1 MYRVRRDGSGLEC
14 LYQHGNDEFVVH
26 ETFLGDSGDLVFTV
40 WPRALRRL
48 SWSSGEISTI
58 VELNAWHLSPN
69 RAGTRIVC
77 DTNHPDRGLL
87 SIDAATG
94 ATRVICHPG
103 SSNGGSQWATSR
115 YALAEDF
122 ARAARTA
129 QEGASAKQALSW
141 MESPTDTVYG
151 PQWSHPTPPSVRRNA
166 TSATPPT
173 PAAFPRCTSPNCNAV
188 ANGSSSSP
196 GSGPPWWRFFNPHGL
211 SDQGLGKAIPAGEP
225 VVPAT
230 LVEDR
235 YLCRYRKILCPAVPA
250 RVAVHQHQQVEIA
263 ADAPVAP
270 SVGTEVADGAHV
282 R

>member
-1 MYRVRRDGSGLEC
+1 MVL
-14 LYQHGNDEFVVH
+14 
-26 ETFLGDSGDLVFTV
+26 
-40 WPRALRRL
+40 
-48 SWSSGEISTI
+48 GEISTI

-94 ATRVICHPG
+94 ATRVNLPPR

-151 PQWSHPTPPSVRRNA
+151 PQWSHPHPAFSPSERYVSY
-166 TSATPPT
+166 TSDA
-173 PAAFPRCTSPNCNAV
+173 
-188 ANGSSSSP
+188 
-196 GSGPPWWRFFNPHGL
+196 SGWP
-211 SDQGLGKAIPAGEP
+211 Q
-225 VVPAT
+225 V
-230 LVEDR
+230 
-235 YLCRYRKILCPAVPA
+235 YLAEL
-250 RVAVHQHQQVEIA
+250 
-263 ADAPVAP
+263 
-270 SVGTEVADGAHV
+270 
-282 R
+282 